1 VLDLLVTPSTV
12 EREPH

>member
-1 VLDLLVTPSTV
+1 LLVTPSTV